1 MENHAASMTN
11 EGEACYTKLH
21 AQLSY
26 TVSDTTKWLFVSP
39 FLLLGSSVLVPSG
52 LAKGGA
58 PPL

>member
-39 FLLLGSSVLVPSG
+39 PAAG
-52 LAKGGA
+52 
-58 PPL
+58 